1 MKNFVK
7 TTMLAFLL
15 VFSSCVKDDNDSAG
29 EDSDK
34 LAEKLEST
42 PLEANLVSDNVKIK
56 GGTKKDGDIPTPQG
70 NISLD
75 LSNSGKV
82 ALLNEGFELKLSS
95 NRDITGV
102 YLQFKGKDDTVA
114 SSYYDINLS
123 ENGTSSKSEKATRL
137 KKANSMFSKTSEIT
151 TSEISETITLDI
163 DFGNK
168 ITPGTFCYSICVY
181 DEEGN
186 ISKPEEV
193 CATVESWGGNSAI
206 VGTWDLVKSVYT
218 EDEVTKTISVG
229 EKYIY
234 EEDSITCENR
244 EEISYSEYFIIKKFT
259 LVMAADGTYN
269 IVLNVEGRG
278 LDDDASIK
286 NCSAVYKTS
295 FGTVRNEGNWAYVVA
310 DKHLT
315 LVIYKIL
322 EEDSKEGIVE
332 SETYPPG
339 EGKLVYDGRTI
350 ELDGN
355 SLVISGEDDYGDYG
369 IEYVKIYFKRK

>member
-7 TTMLAFLL
+7 TTMLVFLL
-15 VFSSCVKDDNDSAG
+15 VFLSCVKEDNDSAG
-29 EDSDK
+29 EESDK

-42 PLEANLVSDNVKIK
+42 PLEANLVSDNVIIK
-56 GGTKKDGDIPTPQG
+56 GALKKRGNPPTP
-70 NISLD
+70 NRAIFMEL
-75 LSNSGKV
+75 LNSGKV

-95 NRDITGV
+95 NANITGA

-123 ENGTSSKSEKATRL
+123 KNRTYSKSEKATRS
-137 KKANSMFSKTSEIT
+137 KKANSMFSRTSEKR
-151 TSEISETITLDI
+151 TLDI
-163 DFGNK
+163 DFSNK
-168 ITPGTFCYSICVY
+168 IPPGTFCYSICVY

-206 VGTWDLVKSVYT
+206 VGTWDFVKLART
-218 EDEVTKTISVG
+218 EDGVTKTTLVG

-234 EEDSITCENR
+234 EGSITCENG
-244 EEISYSEYFIIKKFT
+244 EKISYSNYFITKKIT

-269 IVLNVEGRG
+269 LVLNEEERERERER
-278 LDDDASIK
+278 DIDYDASNK
-286 NCSAVYKTS
+286 DCSVVYKTS
-295 FGTVRNEGNWAYVVA
+295 LYTERGEGKWAYVVA

-315 LVIYKIL
+315 MVKYKNSK
-322 EEDSKEGIVE
+322 EDSEGRIE

-339 EGKLVYDGRTI
+339 EGELVLDGTI

-355 SLVISGEDDYGDYG
+355 SLVISVEDDDGDGYV
-369 IEYVKIYFKRK
+369 EYVKLYFKRK